1 MSDEQRGPG
10 DADRVRAARVLVE
23 TSGEYADERRHAY
36 ATDVVLADPAH
47 ALYLFRRARSHVHP
61 LWTGEGPDP
70 GDPYRTGGDAWERVQ
85 AAARVLELPET
96 EPQP

>member
-1 MSDEQRGPG
+1 MIRKIV
-10 DADRVRAARVLVE
+10 AANDRHLAAGVLVDA
-23 TSGEYADERRHAY
+23 SGEVTDERRRAY
-36 ATDVVLADPAH
+36 HVDVVLADPDY

-70 GDPYRTGGDAWERVQ
+70 ADPYRTGGDAWERVQ

-96 EPQP
+96 EPAP